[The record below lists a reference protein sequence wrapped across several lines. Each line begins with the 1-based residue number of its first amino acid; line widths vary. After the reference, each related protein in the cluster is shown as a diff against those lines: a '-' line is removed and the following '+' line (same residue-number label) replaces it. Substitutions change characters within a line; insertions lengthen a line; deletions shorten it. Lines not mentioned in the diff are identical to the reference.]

1 VAVGLLL
8 VWLALIAALYVVGR
22 RQGDRTTFTDVL
34 RLLPDVVRLLR
45 RLAADGTLPRG
56 VRIRL
61 GLLIGYLLFP
71 LDLIPDFIPVV
82 GYADDAVIVAIA
94 LRSVTGSPGRRRW
107 TGTGREPR
115 TDYALSSGLRAC
127 NPRGGEG
134 DGCAVFSVGFRG
146 V

>member
-1 VAVGLLL
+1 MWWEVAIGVAVGLLL

-22 RQGDRTTFTDVL
+22 RQDDRTTFTDVL

-71 LDLIPDFIPVV
+71 LDLVPDFIPVV

-94 LRSVTGSPGRRRW
+94 LRSVAKVAGPEALDRHWPG
-107 TGTGREPR
+107 TP
-115 TDYALSSGLRAC
+115 DGLRTLKRLA
-127 NPRGGEG
+127 
-134 DGCAVFSVGFRG
+134 G

>member
-1 VAVGLLL
+1 MWWVVAIGVAVGLLL

-22 RQGDRTTFTDVL
+22 RQDDRTTFTDVL
-34 RLLPDVVRLLR
+34 RLLPDVLRLLR

-71 LDLIPDFIPVV
+71 LDLVPDFIPVV

-94 LRSVTGSPGRRRW
+94 LRSVAKIAGPEALDRHWPG
-107 TGTGREPR
+107 TP
-115 TDYALSSGLRAC
+115 DGLRALK
-127 NPRGGEG
+127 RL
-134 DGCAVFSVGFRG
+134 AG

>member
-1 VAVGLLL
+1 MWWEDAIGVAVGLLL

-22 RQGDRTTFTDVL
+22 RQDDRTTFTDVL

-71 LDLIPDFIPVV
+71 LDLVPDFIPVV

-94 LRSVTGSPGRRRW
+94 LRSVAKIAGPEALDRHWPG
-107 TGTGREPR
+107 TP
-115 TDYALSSGLRAC
+115 DGLRALK
-127 NPRGGEG
+127 RL
-134 DGCAVFSVGFRG
+134 AG